1 MLTESEVGTKYAEI
15 NAFLASLAVT
25 PWLKPGKELGAA
37 EIAPLVQEHL
47 RCLTVHSGTDFS
59 HVTLRVVQTVD
70 EYNAAWDAAIDAAYD
85 AARNAAIDAAYDAA
99 RNAAREAAR
108 DAARR
113 EAYYAAREAA
123 YDAAFRAARDAA
135 WDAAYNAAWDADCN
149 AGHMVSGLPDNPW
162 APLCDIMAL
171 GAMPVGIVDNAFVV
185 WIPSEK

>member
-70 EYNAAWDAAIDAAYD
+70 EYNAAWDAAIDAA
-85 AARNAAIDAAYDAA
+85 
-99 RNAAREAAR
+99 
-108 DAARR
+108 
-113 EAYYAAREAA
+113 
-123 YDAAFRAARDAA
+123 RDAA
-135 WDAAYNAAWDADCN
+135 WDAAYNTACNAAYCAAYWTARNAARREARDAAYDAAWNAARNTAIEAAWDAAWDAACN

-171 GAMPVGIVDNAFVV
+171 GAMPIGIVDNAFVV
-185 WIPSEK
+185 WIPSKK